1 MQENTRLIVVGD
13 NGKEIEMEI
22 LFTFEND
29 TKTKQYVLYTNPEDE
44 EGEVYASLYD
54 EEGHLFPVEDE
65 SEWQMIEEVFG
76 AYVDEFGDEEE

>member
-1 MQENTRLIVVGD
+1 MNDTTKLIVID
-13 NGKEIEMEI
+13 DDGKEIEMEI

-29 TKTKQYVLYTNPEDE
+29 TKTKQYVLYTNPQDE

-54 EEGHLFPVEDE
+54 EEGHLYPVEDE

>member
-1 MQENTRLIVVGD
+1 MEDNTRLIVVDD

-44 EGEVYASLYD
+44 EGEVYASAYD

-65 SEWQMIEEVFG
+65 KEWAMIEEVFG